1 MDGSIKDEMRPA
13 VEASELFFQEIGLQA
28 ETVRLREKRIGQ
40 CKGCFDCWIKTP
52 GECIINDDAK
62 GIMRSFVNCD
72 VIVLLTPVTFGGHSS
87 QLKKALDRMLGS
99 TLPYL
104 ERYRG
109 ETRHPHRYDTAQRM
123 VFVGLLPQ
131 RDHEAQTTY
140 RELSKMNALNFRAS
154 GWATALVFSN
164 ERPEMASIAVREAFL
179 EAGIAP

>member
-13 VEASELFFQEIGLQA
+13 IEASASFLREMGLQV
-28 ETVRLREKRIGQ
+28 ETVPLRERRIGQ
-40 CKGCFDCWIKTP
+40 CRGCFECWVKTP
-52 GECIINDDAK
+52 GECVIDDDAK
-62 GIMRSFVNCD
+62 GILRSFVSSD

-109 ETRHPHRYDTAQRM
+109 EMRHPRRYDNAQRV

-131 RDHEAQTTY
+131 RDQDAQTTY

-179 EAGIAP
+179 EAGVAP